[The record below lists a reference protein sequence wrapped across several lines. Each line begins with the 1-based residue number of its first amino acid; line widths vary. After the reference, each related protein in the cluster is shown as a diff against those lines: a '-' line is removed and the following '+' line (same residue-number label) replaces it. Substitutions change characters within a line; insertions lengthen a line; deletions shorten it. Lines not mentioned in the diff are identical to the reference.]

1 MFGLLETDN
10 TLFLYERSYEFYLLI
25 PYLHFNK
32 AVYAS
37 PVAPSWLKINY
48 GPTDGSTNDPTD
60 GWTDSPNGPTI
71 ALTDRH
77 SAYGVA

>member
-37 PVAPSWLKINY
+37 PVAPSWLINY
-48 GPTDGSTNDPTD
+48 GPTDGSTHDP
-60 GWTDSPNGPTI
+60 TDSPNGPTI